1 MILNDVTVQL
11 RLWYSKTQQA
21 IQLLLW
27 LQNSLAGVILYMPT
41 LCIFM
46 QAPFTQPLINFQI
59 SLTLRALS
67 ILHCVRYFIH
77 LNISNKTPTKVQ
89 KVHWK
94 DLSKKTPNK
103 HIKYIQAHMFQKSY
117 LQSFY
122 LCLSWHLTGVD
133 GAEMVCLFVETDKNY
148 NNRMNLI
155 LEQIFL

>member
-59 SLTLRALS
+59 SLTLRALF
-67 ILHCVRYFIH
+67 ILHCIRYFIH

-94 DLSKKTPNK
+94 DLSKKNLTNTLNK
-103 HIKYIQAHMFQKSY
+103 FKPTCFKNHIYRASIF
-117 LQSFY
+117 
-122 LCLSWHLTGVD
+122 
-133 GAEMVCLFVETDKNY
+133 VCHDIWLV
-148 NNRMNLI
+148 
-155 LEQIFL
+155 